1 MKMKLATIA
10 AATMLP
16 LAASAQ
22 AGAGAII
29 NGVPWYDDRDSV
41 VSAHGA
47 NIVADG
53 GRYYMFGENKTDSAN
68 TFTGFSCYSS
78 ANLVDWKFERIALKT
93 QAGGRLGPGRVG
105 ERPKVMRCP
114 KTGEYV
120 MLMHSDDLRY
130 KDPCVAYATSDSING
145 EYTFRGPLLY
155 KGKPIRKWDIGS
167 FVDDDGQAYLLVHH
181 GYIYRLA
188 PDFHSADSCLTA
200 GVKGAGES
208 PAMFK
213 HDGTYYWLSSH
224 TTSWERNDNMYH
236 TSKSLSGPWQLQGP
250 FCPEGSLTHNS
261 QTTYVLPL
269 TIEGRQVPM
278 FMGDR
283 WSFPKQHSAATYVW
297 MPITM
302 ENGRMSIPELWQAWN
317 PQTGR
322 QADIGMHPV
331 GRRGRHHV
339 GGLQRLPRGPQ
350 GHTGPRLRLCPGES
364 DRRARAHRAE
374 PDGRLLRQE
383 GVDRAALREP
393 AAARG
398 ALHADRDG
406 NGLQAELDRQVE
418 DRIRQPGHIRA
429 HRRRGGDGLSR
440 PTANAAKNNA
450 RGHPVAE
457 PARIF
462 RNGLVGQWRH
472 LTVMR

>member
-78 ANLVDWKFERIALKT
+78 ANLVNWKFERIALKT
-93 QAGGRLGPGRVG
+93 QAGGRLGPGSVG

-114 KTGEYV
+114 QTGEYV

-155 KGKPIRKWDIGS
+155 KGKPIRKWDIGA

-236 TSKSLSGPWQLQGP
+236 TSKSLSGPWQMQGP

-302 ENGRMSIPELWQAWN
+302 ENGRMSIPELWQAWD

-322 QADIGMHPV
+322 QADIGMRPV
-331 GRRGRHHV
+331 GRRWASDAVGDTMSVAFSGCRVGLKGTLGPDCGYALVRVTDGQGRTV
-339 GGLQRLPRGPQ
+339 QSQTVDFYAKKASTGLRFVSRRLP
-350 GHTGPRLRLCPGES
+350 E
-364 DRRARAHRAE
+364 
-374 PDGRLLRQE
+374 GRY
-383 GVDRAALREP
+383 
-393 AAARG
+393 
-398 ALHADRDG
+398 
-406 NGLQAELDRQVE
+406 
-418 DRIRQPGHIRA
+418 
-429 HRRRGGDGLSR
+429 
-440 PTANAAKNNA
+440 T
-450 RGHPVAE
+450 
-457 PARIF
+457 
-462 RNGLVGQWRH
+462 
-472 LTVMR
+472 LTVTVTGFKPNWTDKSKTVYGSRGTFVRIDDVVVMD